1 MNKKDSYLS
10 KIGSSILE
18 KYQTIL
24 SFCIFLVVGALLTL
38 ASASFLEYQIE
49 NKTISFERLAHKEE
63 VANTWFTLLNLE
75 LVNRTTTRIEGENM
89 INTFIQEGENKIWF
103 ELSPERQEEVLGW
116 SRFTP
121 LYNMTTEGVQT
132 TELLLNDLVRNF
144 EEFFDEFDIAS
155 LIDSH
160 NELDE
165 KFVKMIN
172 DANAEEDKDIPVDN
186 LVELLYELKKDQDE
200 LGSQLLNALSK
211 IHRKISEE
219 KRFISAEIKQLN
231 YLTSRI
237 VFFSFSIQILIYFL
251 FQYFEVFSKRR
262 LLR

>member
-24 SFCIFLVVGALLTL
+24 NFCIFLVIGALLTL

-49 NKTISFERLAHKEE
+49 KKTISLERLTHKEE

-75 LVNRTTTRIEGENM
+75 LVNRTTSRIEGENM
-89 INTFIQEGENKIWF
+89 INTFIQEGTNKIWF
-103 ELSPERQEEVLGW
+103 ELSPERREEVLGW
-116 SRFTP
+116 SRFN
-121 LYNMTTEGVQT
+121 LLMNMTTEGVQT
-132 TELLLNDLVRNF
+132 TELLIYDLVRNF

-155 LIDSH
+155 LIDSN
-160 NELDE
+160 NELNEIFLKVFD
-165 KFVKMIN
+165 V
-172 DANAEEDKDIPVDN
+172 ANVEEDNGIPVDS
-186 LVELLYELKKDQDE
+186 LVELLYELKEDQDE
-200 LGSQLLNALSK
+200 EGSKLLNSLSK

-219 KRFISAEIKQLN
+219 KRFISGEIKQLN

-237 VFFSFSIQILIYFL
+237 VFFSFSIQILIYIL